1 MSFSQSF
8 LLSKSMVD
16 EPLPK
21 LPPRDPNKPLT
32 MDEILKDYKNYFI
45 YVLDFLNLNEKI
57 AFTGIHRGFKTERAY
72 LFNMKR
78 EEVISSLELK
88 DKETIEAR
96 IDKFKSKQEKD
107 MSVLTKPFAEFVP
120 SKSSSNTVRLLDNP
134 LYSKLFKTPILD
146 DNLNDIYIIY
156 RLLFV
161 LLGEH
166 EIADIM
172 DDRLFWVKSTEY
184 LIKKSDGKIG
194 TFILEKSKNFDFS
207 HQSIYLMNR
216 LLVGIKPKFIPTT
229 FTKISGTTGLLFFLI
244 KECLEYCGVLIND
257 KKTQPSRIYD
267 NLIYYKNI
275 IDSLANFIDFLS
287 RLKIAKK

>member
-1 MSFSQSF
+1 
-8 LLSKSMVD
+8 
-16 EPLPK
+16 
-21 LPPRDPNKPLT
+21 
-32 MDEILKDYKNYFI
+32 
-45 YVLDFLNLNEKI
+45 
-57 AFTGIHRGFKTERAY
+57 
-72 LFNMKR
+72 MKR

-88 DKETIEAR
+88 DKETIEDR
-96 IDKFKSKQEKD
+96 INKLKSKQAD
-107 MSVLTKPFAEFVP
+107 NMSALTKPFTEFVP
-120 SKSSSNTVRLLDNP
+120 SKASSNTFRLLDNP
-134 LYSKLFKTPILD
+134 LYSKFFEIPILD

-161 LLGEH
+161 LFGEH

-257 KKTQPSRIYD
+257 KKTQPNRIYD
-267 NLIYYKNI
+267 NLIYYKNLT
-275 IDSLANFIDFLS
+275 DSLANFIDFIS
-287 RLKIAKK
+287 KLKIAKK